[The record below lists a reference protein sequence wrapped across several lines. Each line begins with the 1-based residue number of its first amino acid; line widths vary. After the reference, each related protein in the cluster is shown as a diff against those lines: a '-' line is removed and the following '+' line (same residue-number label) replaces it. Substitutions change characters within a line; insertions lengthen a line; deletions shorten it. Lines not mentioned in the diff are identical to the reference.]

1 MSESGEAEPR
11 QMNVVNFL
19 RQIRETPAAS
29 PYYFKKVN
37 PESAEAGILR
47 FDKYFNPELADD
59 SKYFKNFS
67 AFLTCVEK
75 NVDRVQNEAEM
86 EKVCSKEFK
95 NLRLRG
101 FDNELMY
108 HNVNRRFFAD
118 ELAIRNNE
126 SPY

>member
-1 MSESGEAEPR
+1 MSESGDAPR
-11 QMNVVNFL
+11 QMNIENL
-19 RQIRETPAAS
+19 MRAMRDSPQAS
-29 PYYFKKVN
+29 PFYFQKVN
-37 PESAEAGILR
+37 PEAADAGILR

-59 SKYFKNFS
+59 SKYFNNMS
-67 AFLTCVEK
+67 TFLKCVEK
-75 NVDRVQNEAEM
+75 NADRVQSEAEM
-86 EKVCSKEFK
+86 ERVCAKEFR

-118 ELAIRNNE
+118 ELALKRHE